1 MFLRLAHTRY
11 QRDPAR
17 VRVNELR
24 PRTPALPAKTRPAL
38 KWLLRRGVQL
48 ARRRRRT
55 NEAACLPT
63 FVDLLNRFIATHLSH
78 KHPFAAR
85 ILLILARQALEATAG
100 GEAGSDL
107 HMLGQR
113 TLRAIVRSRSS
124 RNTMMEPL
132 STILEPSPS
141 NSTSIAASPR
151 LDPRW
156 EQHQEQSAVS
166 LVCTLIAA
174 VRNYR
179 RERMPSAARPSL
191 ELRRAPNNVICL
203 FLYIQTL

>member
-1 MFLRLAHTRY
+1 M
-11 QRDPAR
+11 
-17 VRVNELR
+17 RVNELR

-55 NEAACLPT
+55 NEAACL
-63 FVDLLNRFIATHLSH
+63 SH

-107 HMLGQR
+107 QMLGQR

-132 STILEPSPS
+132 STISGLEPSPS

>member
-107 HMLGQR
+107 QMLVQR

-124 RNTMMEPL
+124 RNAMIEPL
-132 STILEPSPS
+132 STISGLEPSQS
-141 NSTSIAASPR
+141 NITSIVASPR

-174 VRNYR
+174 VRNYQ
-179 RERMPSAARPSL
+179 RERMSCAARPSS
-191 ELRRAPNNVICL
+191 ELRRAPNNVN
-203 FLYIQTL
+203 Y